1 MDRLDLQKRGW
12 FIILNGLNGP
22 AKLSGI
28 SYLYGARLTSLN
40 LRELTPQIKRIYKRT
55 NRPNRLKGAF
65 PSVRAFNSAAGP

>member
-28 SYLYGARLTSLN
+28 SYLYGAHLTSLN

-55 NRPNRLKGAF
+55 NRPNRLKGAV
-65 PSVRAFNSAAGP
+65 PSVRAFNSATGR